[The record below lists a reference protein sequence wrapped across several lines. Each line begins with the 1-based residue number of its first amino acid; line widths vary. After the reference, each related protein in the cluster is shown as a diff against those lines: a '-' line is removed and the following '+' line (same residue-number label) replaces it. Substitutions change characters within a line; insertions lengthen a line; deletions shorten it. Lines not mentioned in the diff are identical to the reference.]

1 MESAIDATQASRV
14 ASSDRTDVIVGE
26 WLHAGHTE
34 EDILKFLTV
43 PPCSAFTF
51 SSTSSGRR
59 SFQSWQMGGDR
70 PYYLWDIIKG

>member
-1 MESAIDATQASRV
+1 MESAIDVTHAGRV
-14 ASSDRTDVIVGE
+14 ASSGRTDVIVGE

-51 SSTSSGRR
+51 SSTSRA
-59 SFQSWQMGGDR
+59 
-70 PYYLWDIIKG
+70 